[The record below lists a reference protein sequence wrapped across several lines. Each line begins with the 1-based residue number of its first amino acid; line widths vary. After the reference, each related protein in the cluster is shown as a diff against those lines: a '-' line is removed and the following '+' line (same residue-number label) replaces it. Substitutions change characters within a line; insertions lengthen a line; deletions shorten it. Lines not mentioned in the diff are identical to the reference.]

1 MERTE
6 RLLDLVALLLDA
18 NEPVPF
24 AQLREIFPADYG
36 TGSREAAERKLERD
50 KAELVQLGVPLE
62 FVPPDEDRELGGY
75 RIDRKAFFLPD
86 LKLSP
91 EEGAA
96 LYAAGSAALASHD
109 FPFAQDLSHAL
120 RKIALEGGGRG
131 HTPAPSAARRL
142 LIVRPGDP
150 ARAGKLRVLGDA
162 VARRKRVHAT
172 YRAAPALG
180 PGAQA
185 SSAGERTE
193 RDIDPYGLAF
203 RGGSWRLVGY
213 CHLRK
218 DMRVFVVDR
227 IESLRANE
235 SKPSQP
241 DFEIPAGFDAG
252 ATAGARPWQWVGTP
266 ARTVR
271 LRFAAGSELLAER
284 AFDAPA
290 QRDAEGALL
299 DLPVTYLDGLIPEVL
314 SFGDRVWIES
324 PAEAREKALAAL
336 RQLDARLQKPAP
348 APLAAGAVGATPS
361 GEARRS
367 AGAGDAGERP
377 EASGPPQ
384 PAESGKGGGRRG
396 PARSS
401 KAARAGRPAD
411 DSDKRERLRRLLLI
425 VPAARRKPGI
435 RVEELA
441 RELGLDA
448 SELLADIDLLALV
461 GRPPFSPDDM
471 IDISVDER
479 SRVFVTLDGSFSRP
493 PQLTAL
499 EALALAAAAEAV
511 AAADPAVT
519 SALQKLTAALPAPA
533 RALYAGL
540 AQRVAMATPAPRG
553 TSALIAQLRAA
564 AERRREVV
572 LDYDKE
578 GRGAHEERTLQPWA
592 VIDHGGRWYV
602 YGHDTGRGA
611 QRTFRVDRLRAVR
624 ETGAVFPDPGPL
636 DPALFERASFFFPTG
651 AERPVALR
659 FSPGAAA
666 WALSRYG
673 ARAVALPGGGAEATV
688 DSAGTAYAVSLALS
702 LAGEAEV
709 IDPPEARAALRDEV
723 ARALS
728 RYRGAAAKKS

>member
-18 NEPVPF
+18 SEPVPF

-36 TGSREAAERKLERD
+36 SGSREAAERKLERD
-50 KAELVQLGVPLE
+50 KAELLQLGVPLE

-109 FPFAQDLSHAL
+109 FPFAQDLAHAL
-120 RKIALEGGGRG
+120 RKIALEGSGRDDAR
-131 HTPAPSAARRL
+131 APSAARRL

-180 PGAQA
+180 LGAQP

-193 RDIDPYGLAF
+193 REIDPYGLAF

-227 IESLRANE
+227 IEALRANE

-290 QRDAEGALL
+290 ERDAKGALL
-299 DLPVTYLDGLIPEVL
+299 DLRVTYLDGLIPEVL

-324 PAEAREKALAAL
+324 PADAREKALAAL

-348 APLAAGAVGATPS
+348 APLPAGALSAMPS
-361 GEARRS
+361 GERRS
-367 AGAGDAGERP
+367 IGADETGERL
-377 EASGPPQ
+377 ETSGPPR
-384 PAESGKGGGRRG
+384 PAASGKGGRRG
-396 PARSS
+396 TARPN
-401 KAARAGRPAD
+401 KAARAARPAD

-519 SALQKLTAALPAPA
+519 SALQKLTAALPAQA

-553 TSALIAQLRAA
+553 TSALIAQLRSA

-602 YGHDTGRGA
+602 YGHDTARGA

-624 ETGAVFPDPGPL
+624 ETGAGFPDPGPL
-636 DPALFERASFFFPTG
+636 DPALFDRASFFFPTG
-651 AERPVALR
+651 AERPVVLR
-659 FSPGAAA
+659 FSPRAAA

-673 ARAVALPGGGAEATV
+673 ARARALPGGGAEATV

-728 RYRGAAAKKS
+728 RYHG

>member
-18 NEPVPF
+18 SEPVPF

-36 TGSREAAERKLERD
+36 SGSREAAERKLERD
-50 KAELVQLGVPLE
+50 KAELLHLGVPLE

-109 FPFAQDLSHAL
+109 FPFAQDLAHAL
-120 RKIALEGGGRG
+120 RKIALEGSGRDDAR
-131 HTPAPSAARRL
+131 APSAARRL

-180 PGAQA
+180 LGAQA
-185 SSAGERTE
+185 SSAGDRTE
-193 RDIDPYGLAF
+193 REIDPYGLAF

-227 IESLRANE
+227 IETLRANE

-266 ARTVR
+266 AKTVR

-290 QRDAEGALL
+290 ERDAKGALL

-324 PAEAREKALAAL
+324 PADAREKALAAL

-348 APLAAGAVGATPS
+348 APLPARAPSATTS
-361 GEARRS
+361 GERHS
-367 AGAGDAGERP
+367 LGAGEAGERLETSGAP
-377 EASGPPQ
+377 APASGK
-384 PAESGKGGGRRG
+384 AGRRG
-396 PARSS
+396 TARSS
-401 KAARAGRPAD
+401 KAARAARPAD

-471 IDISVDER
+471 IDISVDEK

-499 EALALAAAAEAV
+499 EALALAAAAAAV

-519 SALQKLTAALPAPA
+519 SALQKLTAALPAQA

-553 TSALIAQLRAA
+553 TSALIAQLRSA

-578 GRGAHEERTLQPWA
+578 GRGALEERTLQPWA
-592 VIDHGGRWYV
+592 VIDHAGRWYV
-602 YGHDTGRGA
+602 YGHDTARGA

-624 ETGAVFPDPGPL
+624 ETGAAFPDPGPL
-636 DPALFERASFFFPTG
+636 DPALFDRASFFFPTG
-651 AERPVALR
+651 AERPVVLR
-659 FSPGAAA
+659 FSPRAAA

-673 ARAVALPGGGAEATV
+673 ARARAMPDGGAEATV
-688 DSAGTAYAVSLALS
+688 DSAGTAFAASLALS

-728 RYRGAAAKKS
+728 RYHG